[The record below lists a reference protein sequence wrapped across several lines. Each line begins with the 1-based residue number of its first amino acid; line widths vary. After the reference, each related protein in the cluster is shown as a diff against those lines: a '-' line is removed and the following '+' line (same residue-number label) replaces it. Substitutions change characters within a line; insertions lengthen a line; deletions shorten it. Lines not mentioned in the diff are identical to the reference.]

1 MSTDARVEDNDLLQ
15 KMYVREFQRPG
26 WPIAELV
33 GFVMVALGLWVV
45 VGALNLFYAPDSL
58 PAWAVTLVAAALLAG
73 AAFVYRRSRRAWSD
87 YGAQW
92 EAAWTQAFEAQDA
105 FLASYGIEASED
117 QCEELGFPYQKPEE
131 PGVLGSSVV
140 PLHGKAV
147 PVTLSWD
154 DEALVLRGPDGVLPR
169 TAPAPAFQAGVFS
182 G

>member
-1 MSTDARVEDNDLLQ
+1 MSTDTRLEDNDLLQ
-15 KMYVREFQRPG
+15 KMYIVESPRPG
-26 WPIAELV
+26 WPIAELA
-33 GFVMVALGLWVV
+33 GFVVVALGLWVA

-73 AAFVYRRSRRAWSD
+73 AVFVYRRSRRAWSD

-92 EAAWTQAFEAQDA
+92 RTAWAQAFKAQEA

-117 QCEELGFPYQKPEE
+117 QREELGFPYQNPEE
-131 PGVLGSSVV
+131 PGVLGSAVV
-140 PLHGKAV
+140 LLHGKAV

-169 TAPAPAFQAGVFS
+169 TAPALA
-182 G
+182 